1 MKIECSKEKLQAA
14 ITQASRV
21 AGKNTNLPVLGCL
34 LLDATK
40 QGLLIRA
47 TNLEL
52 GIEVRVPVKVVK
64 EGVVAIP
71 ADAIAQLASNLYGG
85 GSVSLELKDGHL
97 SVAAGKSRALIKAV
111 PHEDFPTLPKPS
123 DTSFQIKTSNFAEGL
138 RSVWYCASAASV
150 KPELSSVLLQAG
162 NDTLTFVATD
172 SFRLGEKKIFLK
184 GLPECDSM
192 LIPLRNVPE
201 IIKALDAHGGE
212 ATVCFGKHQLSFLLG
227 ETYLTSRLIEGSFP
241 DYRQIIP
248 KKSTTEAVLL
258 KQDLAN
264 AFKLANIFSDQ
275 FHQVKL
281 TLSPVK
287 KSFAISSRSAD
298 IGESENSLDAAL
310 SGEEVSLGFNYRYIA
325 DCFQSIHSDSVK
337 LQFSGVGKALLV
349 SGISD
354 PSFVYLVMPMNR

>member
-1 MKIECSKEKLQAA
+1 MKIECSKEKLQVA
-14 ITQASRV
+14 IAQASRV
-21 AGKNTNLPVLGCL
+21 AGKNTNLPVLGCVL
-34 LLDATK
+34 LSVTK
-40 QGLLIRA
+40 QGLSIRA

-52 GIEVRVPVKVVK
+52 GIEIRVPVKVVK

-71 ADAIAQLASNLYGG
+71 AEAIAQLTSNLYGS

-97 SVAAGKSRALIKAV
+97 SVVAGKSTALVKAV
-111 PHEDFPTLPKPS
+111 PHEDFPTLPKPGEV
-123 DTSFQIKTSNFAEGL
+123 SFQIKASHFAEGL
-138 RSVWYCASAASV
+138 RSVWYCASTASV
-150 KPELSSVLLQAG
+150 KPELSSVFLQATNG
-162 NDTLTFVATD
+162 TMMFVATD

-212 ATVCFGKHQLSFLLG
+212 AVVYFGKHQLSFLLG

-248 KKSTTEAVLL
+248 KKSTTEAILL

-281 TLSPVK
+281 ALSPARK
-287 KSFAISSRSAD
+287 AFTISSRSAEV
-298 IGESENSLDAAL
+298 GES
-310 SGEEVSLGFNYRYIA
+310 
-325 DCFQSIHSDSVK
+325 
-337 LQFSGVGKALLV
+337 
-349 SGISD
+349 
-354 PSFVYLVMPMNR
+354 